1 MRKRCS
7 LPSIDHVP
15 GILWCEFLASKLC
28 LIRWTKTVSDCT
40 TVLSVFATDWTAAWL
55 CSGSDEASASSADR
69 EEPQWPHWPGEC
81 YLVFLNKHTHPTYK
95 LLLFLGTV
103 HWHYCRTHSFC
114 FDQTLV
120 FWNHSAPARM
130 YTGVIWGGHKEVIVS
145 CHVNEKYCSLK
156 PMMNATFFPFR
167 ALVMQWRAAG
177 TNKNFFIDE
186 NRKADR
192 RSRTDASCC

>member
-1 MRKRCS
+1 MLWIWWGVCLLSRSRRTSVTS
-7 LPSIDHVP
+7 LT
-15 GILWCEFLASKLC
+15 W
-28 LIRWTKTVSDCT
+28 W
-40 TVLSVFATDWTAAWL
+40 VLSCFPEQTHSSNIQVIIVSGNSSLALLQNPQLLFWSNLGFLKSL
-55 CSGSDEASASSADR
+55 CSC
-69 EEPQWPHWPGEC
+69 PH
-81 YLVFLNKHTHPTYK
+81 V
-95 LLLFLGTV
+95 
-103 HWHYCRTHSFC
+103 
-114 FDQTLV
+114 
-120 FWNHSAPARM
+120 